1 MRVPCPAA
9 KITTTPARLV
19 LTSHNPNKGNDLSTK
34 AQRLG
39 SSHIK
44 RCEVGGGDSKEC
56 TQAAQPRSSCLGGLL
71 RGTSTFRD
79 PRTQTDSSL
88 SPKNRARS
96 LSKTQLDPL
105 TELGLDLGRRKFRLG
120 VFPGHFRSPSLRS
133 GRMQTQGL
141 HSFPTSLTDWTLRP
155 ESANRG
161 SESVLIEWANTKKR
175 PPLRSFT

>member
-44 RCEVGGGDSKEC
+44 RCEVGGGDSLEC

-71 RGTSTFRD
+71 RGIPTFCPAD
-79 PRTQTDSSL
+79 AQTDSSL
-88 SPKNRARS
+88 LPKNRARS

-105 TELGLDLGRRKFRLG
+105 TELGLDLARRKFRLG

-133 GRMQTQGL
+133 GGMQIQGL
-141 HSFPTSLTDWTLRP
+141 HSFPASLSDWTLRP
-155 ESANRG
+155 ESTNLG
-161 SESVLIEWANTKKR
+161 SGSFKVEWANTEKR